1 MRASITL
8 KGLLAVGAASLA
20 AGAGAALAAT
30 PADAWPNRPV
40 RLLVPFSAGS
50 ATDMFARA
58 VSARLTDHYGQQ
70 FIVDNRPS
78 AGGTVAA
85 QAVATANPDGYTLSV
100 VSSGHAI
107 NATLYPKLPYDTLR
121 DFAGISLIATQPG
134 LVVVS
139 PSLGVSSIRDLIAL
153 AKQKSGVL
161 FASAGVGSGTHLSAE
176 QFRFQ
181 AGIDVTHVPYKGAPE
196 ALTDTMAGRTQFFFA
211 PFNSA
216 LSLVKDGRLRAI
228 AVTSAQR
235 APQLP
240 NVPTIAESGVP
251 GYEFDIWYGLIG
263 PAKLPRPLV
272 DALAAQVARIL
283 EIAEVRERF
292 FAQGAQARAM
302 KPQEFDRF
310 IALEV
315 ARLGKTVKASGAKP
329 E

>member
-1 MRASITL
+1 MRPARPLTMSIA
-8 KGLLAVGAASLA
+8 LAVGVLA
-20 AGAGAALAAT
+20 LVAAT
-30 PADAWPNRPV
+30 PRAQAADAWPNRPV
-40 RLLVPFSAGS
+40 RMLVPFSAGS

-58 VSARLTDHYGQQ
+58 VAARLTEQHGQQ
-70 FIVDNRPS
+70 FLVDNRPS

-85 QAVATANPDGYTLSV
+85 QAVATANPDGYTLFV

-107 NATLYPKLPYDTLR
+107 NATLYPKLPYDTVK

-134 LVVVS
+134 LVVVP
-139 PSLGVSSIRDLIAL
+139 PSLPITSIRDLIAQ
-153 AKQKSGVL
+153 AKQKPGML

-196 ALTDTMAGRTQFFFA
+196 ALTDTMANRTQFFFA

-240 NVPTIAESGVP
+240 NVPTIAESGLP
-251 GYEFDIWYGLIG
+251 GYEFDIWYGLVG

-272 DALAAQVARIL
+272 DRIAADVARIL
-283 EIAEVRERF
+283 DIAEVRERF

>member
-1 MRASITL
+1 MRTARPLTMSV
-8 KGLLAVGAASLA
+8 ALA
-20 AGAGAALAAT
+20 AGVLALVAASPRAQAA
-30 PADAWPNRPV
+30 DVWPNRPV
-40 RLLVPFSAGS
+40 RMLVPFSAGS

-58 VSARLTDHYGQQ
+58 VAVRLTELHGQQ
-70 FIVDNRPS
+70 FLVDNRPS

-85 QAVATANPDGYTLSV
+85 QAVATANPDGYTLFV

-107 NATLYPKLPYDTLR
+107 NATLYPKLPYDTVK

-134 LVVVS
+134 LVVV
-139 PSLGVSSIRDLIAL
+139 PTSLPITSIRDLIAQ
-153 AKQKSGVL
+153 AKQKPGML

-196 ALTDTMAGRTQFFFA
+196 ALTDTIANRTQFFFA

-240 NVPTIAESGVP
+240 NVPTIAESGLP
-251 GYEFDIWYGLIG
+251 GYEFDIWYGLVG

-272 DALAAQVARIL
+272 DRIAADVARIL
-283 EIAEVRERF
+283 DIAEVRERF

-302 KPQEFDRF
+302 KPQDFDRF